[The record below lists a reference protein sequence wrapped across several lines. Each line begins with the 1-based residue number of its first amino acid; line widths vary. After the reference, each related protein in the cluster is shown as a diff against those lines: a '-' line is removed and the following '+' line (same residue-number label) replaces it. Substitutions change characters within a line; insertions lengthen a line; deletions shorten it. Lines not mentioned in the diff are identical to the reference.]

1 MPKDRPGRQAT
12 LSNHCLVGLPALVHI
27 DGTMSL
33 LEEMRAERDAN
44 AAIIMARVGGL
55 LGQGDNATTQDN
67 PKPSQNVTHGGHTA
81 STPEHEKLSQSVN
94 HCGRPATANDNPK
107 LSQGMHG
114 CAQSESATDAIRF
127 PQNFQSHDGKR
138 LARLLDEY
146 RRGFGMSSATE
157 RAVEMAIEFGVSLRS
172 AQRHIKQ
179 GTVPAED
186 RKLGADGKHHP
197 VRNTGRVRS
206 RCERELILARQALA
220 RAARAA
226 ANGIQP
232 GERELLKQIQV
243 MAADMRKGA
252 TTPSSKRA

>member
-1 MPKDRPGRQAT
+1 
-12 LSNHCLVGLPALVHI
+12 
-27 DGTMSL
+27 MSL
-33 LEEMRAERDAN
+33 LEEMRAEREAN
-44 AAIIMARVGGL
+44 AAIIMARVGRL
-55 LGQGDNATTQDN
+55 LGQGDNAIQDN

-81 STPEHEKLSQSVN
+81 TTAEHQNLSQSVN
-94 HCGRPATANDNPK
+94 YCARPATAKDTQK
-107 LSQGMHG
+107 LSLGRH
-114 CAQSESATDAIRF
+114 CSAQSESTTDAIRL
-127 PQNFQSHDGKR
+127 PHNFQSQDGKR

-146 RRGFGMSSATE
+146 RRGCGMSSATE

-179 GTVPAED
+179 GTVPAPE

-197 VRNTGRVRS
+197 VRNAGRVRS

-232 GERELLKQIQV
+232 SERELLEQIQV
-243 MAADMRKGA
+243 MAADMRKG
-252 TTPSSKRA
+252 TTTSIPKRT